1 MPPPPT
7 DRADLGSQRDET
19 VRELLEAIKAMDR
32 ITAECNAAPDEDA
45 PAILEGLDEAH
56 RRVMA
61 LYDAYQDGLPWP
73 AISRCPFSGRVIRQP
88 IDTFGLDGPWWDHE
102 RPARPIVDQTDTLFA
117 VTGAVHIEGEPPVTP
132 FLCKPGPG
140 APYVAPRLFASP
152 EVRAVVSSLLVGRHI
167 AYPVIYFAQDT
178 PWDLAR
184 INTWGLDHYSAELPH
199 GEGYSVSV
207 ADDPRDFD
215 FDLEFYIRSGRLLW
229 IAPGDETLT
238 LRSTVEACPYLGL
251 PGSRRPV
258 GLRDGV
264 MWDSLVILPEEVLT
278 P

>member
-1 MPPPPT
+1 
-7 DRADLGSQRDET
+7 
-19 VRELLEAIKAMDR
+19 MDR
-32 ITAECNAAPDEDA
+32 ISAECNAAADDEA
-45 PAILEGLDEAH
+45 SVMLEHLDEAH
-56 RRVMA
+56 RRAMD
-61 LYDAYQDGLPWP
+61 LYAAYQDELPRP
-73 AISRCPFSGRVIRQP
+73 AVSRCPFSGRVVHLP

-102 RPARPIVDQTDTLFA
+102 RPARPIEEQVETVFA
-117 VTGAVHIEGEPPVTP
+117 VTGAVHIDGEPPVTP

-152 EVRAVVSSLLVGRHI
+152 AVKAVVSSLLAGPYM
-167 AYPVIYFAQDT
+167 AYPVIYFAEDT

-199 GEGYSVSV
+199 GEGYSVSIP
-207 ADDPRDFD
+207 DDPRDFD

-229 IAPGDETLT
+229 IAPGDGTLT
-238 LRSTVEACPYLGL
+238 LRATIEGCPYIGL
-251 PGSRRPV
+251 PGIQHPV

-264 MWDSLVILPEEVLT
+264 MWDSLVTLPDEAST